1 MSYILES
8 LKKSDQERHASQPS
22 VDAAESGV
30 ALHESYLTAVN
41 KKRSYLSKWSVVLSV
56 VLCIL
61 GVFVAY
67 AYWLPMDD
75 ASNRLQSLTDVGS
88 PVLQSMEPPLDMVGD
103 IQSLAL
109 NDEKEDTLQP
119 IRKDVLVDLAINN
132 EPLIKKEKVTHV
144 SPAINALY
152 QQTALEEKTS
162 IDTLYESGN
171 VLEEE
176 SSQNVIKNNSASLRQ
191 AAQSSKKESP
201 AIPSVFSLDRQ
212 LQHSIPAINYGAH
225 IYASDNKSGFVIL
238 DGVKRRAGEKMSNG
252 VYIEKINEDLVV
264 LSFRGVIFSL
274 PAMKNWNP

>member
-22 VDAAESGV
+22 IDAAESGV

-109 NDEKEDTLQP
+109 NDEKEDTLHP
-119 IRKDVLVDLAINN
+119 RRKDVLVDLAINN

-252 VYIEKINEDLVV
+252 VYI
-264 LSFRGVIFSL
+264 
-274 PAMKNWNP
+274 

>member
-22 VDAAESGV
+22 IDAAESGV

-264 LSFRGVIFSL
+264 LSFRGVIF
-274 PAMKNWNP
+274 